1 LSGAFYLPDEAFG
14 YALTAKTD
22 RDLLLRV
29 AVIVYRQTAPD
40 VAKAKIPPA
49 SGTRS

>member
-1 LSGAFYLPDEAFG
+1 LSGAFYWSDEAFG

-29 AVIVYRQTAPD
+29 AVIVYRQTSPD